1 MIFLTP
7 QIIEDPTEMRRATV
21 TASGFASR
29 YIDSGD
35 MGFSSLMPANA
46 RRELLSVDVS
56 PIEADVDIRFR
67 ELYQKSLR
75 RK

>member
-1 MIFLTP
+1 
-7 QIIEDPTEMRRATV
+7 
-21 TASGFASR
+21 
-29 YIDSGD
+29 
-35 MGFSSLMPANA
+35 MPANA